1 MTTSQN
7 PLKDYL
13 SNPRFFPINSIPD
26 HSVFCNE
33 DLNLISA
40 SNILHQIS
48 VWNKK
53 YEEVSFSE
61 NLLTQMQ
68 SDEKRSLFNNIISLH
83 KELSHFIIKNKDLDV
98 SS

>member
-1 MTTSQN
+1 MTESQN
-7 PLKDYL
+7 ALKSYL
-13 SNPRFFPINSIPD
+13 SNAKFFPINSIPD

-33 DLNLISA
+33 DLNLISL
-40 SNILHQIS
+40 SNILHEIS

-61 NLLTQMQ
+61 DLLNQMQ
-68 SDEKRSLFNNIISLH
+68 SHEKRALFNNIVFLH
-83 KELSHFIIKNKDLDV
+83 KELFHFIIKNKDLDV